1 MNNAAQIRNWLICQP
16 RPASIKLSGEG
27 EPRTIVIKSWMSW
40 ARTATTVAA
49 LNPDLIE
56 AYDENGE
63 LIRAAN
69 ATQIE
74 GPEDAVDNNPCV
86 PSLYT
91 ASSTKN
97 AQPFDPET
105 QRFELFAKLLGE
117 AYERVAEA
125 HKFSTQVAFDKMVDL
140 FAAVNRRSESLEKS
154 LDGTH
159 KLLRRA
165 WQDSLEQAVEQA
177 KAGEDGEGGFLG
189 DLVKSYVSSAVAG
202 GAPTPT
208 NGKAKA

>member
-27 EPRTIVIKSWMSW
+27 EPRVIVIKSWMSW

-56 AYDENGE
+56 AFDEQGE

-74 GPEDAVDNNPCV
+74 GPEDAVDSNAV
-86 PSLYT
+86 VASLYT

-97 AQPFDPET
+97 AQPFDAET
-105 QRFELFAKLLGE
+105 ARFELFAKLLGE

-177 KAGEDGEGGFLG
+177 SAGENKEDFLG
-189 DLVKSYVSSAVAG
+189 GIAKSFIQGALTG
-202 GAPTPT
+202 GDKPEPT